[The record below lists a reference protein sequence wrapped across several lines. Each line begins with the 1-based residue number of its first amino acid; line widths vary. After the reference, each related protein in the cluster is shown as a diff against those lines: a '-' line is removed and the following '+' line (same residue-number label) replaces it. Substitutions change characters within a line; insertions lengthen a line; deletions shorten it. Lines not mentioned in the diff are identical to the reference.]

1 MTLNAPALWRHHLP
15 VPVNN
20 GHKYKRGH
28 ALIVGAERFTGA
40 TRLASEACSRIGA
53 GLVTVWSET
62 NADIYRVTLPA
73 DLMIAEHGIEGL
85 RGVNTVLAGSGGC
98 TDQQAE
104 TVLNTFEDPTC
115 VLDADALRFIERFK
129 SRDCVLTPHEG
140 EFERFIGP
148 LGSDKTDAAA
158 AAAGEHDCI
167 IVLKGA
173 QTIIASPDG
182 RVVKNETA
190 SPYLAKAGTGDV
202 LAGLVTG
209 LITQHMPAF
218 EAACAGVW
226 IHGHA
231 GKRIGPGLLPQD
243 IMLEVRAILREL
255 FA

>member
-1 MTLNAPALWRHHLP
+1 MTLNAPTLWRQHLP
-15 VPVNN
+15 VPVND

-28 ALIVGAERFTGA
+28 ALIVGSECFTGA

-62 NADIYRVTLPA
+62 HADIYRVTLPA
-73 DLMIAEHGIEGL
+73 DLMIAEQSVEGL

-104 TVLNTFEDPTC
+104 IVFRTFEDATF
-115 VLDADALRFIERFK
+115 VLDADALRFLERIER
-129 SRDCVLTPHEG
+129 RTCVLTPHEG

-148 LGSDKTDAAA
+148 LGPDKTETAAA
-158 AAAGEHDCI
+158 VANEHGCI
-167 IVLKGA
+167 VVLKGA
-173 QTIIASPDG
+173 QTIIAAPDG
-182 RVVKNETA
+182 RVVTNETA

-202 LAGLVTG
+202 LAGLITG
-209 LITQHMPAF
+209 LVTQHMPAF

-243 IMLEVRAILREL
+243 IMLELRAILREL